1 MFSKKNIIY
10 SSIFLSILAILII
23 GILHITKPRIDTSS
37 DERMRESTER
47 LRDSLNDDQKAKFE
61 QAVRYIAFDGL
72 TFNDIMSA
80 DETIKKIKEKFKNKS
95 YDDIIFDARKIVK
108 REIKNLN
115 NEKSYS
121 ASARKSL
128 EDIVVERTTIT
139 TDNSGFLPK
148 RILYMMVKNNTGRN
162 LSTIAFNIKTFAP
175 GREVPYLNDDFKYE
189 IPGGIQAG
197 ETLEWQLEPNTFLND
212 EWNRDVPNGIIQIK
226 AIACVDPSGATIF
239 QDTWSAEKDKLMQT
253 LKEFMKD

>member
-1 MFSKKNIIY
+1 MFPKKIIIY
-10 SSIFLSILAILII
+10 SVIFLSFLSILIL
-23 GILHITKPRIDTSS
+23 GILNITKPRIDTSS
-37 DERMRESTER
+37 DENMRTSTER
-47 LRDSLNDDQKAKFE
+47 LMESLNDKQKAKFE

-95 YDDIIFDARKIVK
+95 YDDIIADARKIIK
-108 REIKNLN
+108 REITNLN
-115 NEKSYS
+115 NEKS
-121 ASARKSL
+121 ASESSRKSL
-128 EDIVVERTTIT
+128 DDIVVERTTIT
-139 TDNSGFLPK
+139 TDSSGFLPK
-148 RILYMMVKNNTGRN
+148 RILYMMVKNNSGRT

-175 GREVPYLNDDFKYE
+175 GREVPYLDDDFKYE

-212 EWNRDVPNGIIQIK
+212 EWNRDVPNGIIKIK
-226 AIACVDPSGATIF
+226 AIAFVDTSGSTT
-239 QDTWSAEKDKLMQT
+239 QDSWNSEKDKLMQT

>member
-1 MFSKKNIIY
+1 MKKIIINTLIFS
-10 SSIFLSILAILII
+10 SVLAIVVI
-23 GILHITKPRIDTSS
+23 GILNITKPRIDTSS
-37 DERMRESTER
+37 DENMRTSTER
-47 LRDSLNDDQKAKFE
+47 LRDSLSDKQKAKFE
-61 QAVRYIAFDGL
+61 LAVRFIAFDGL

-95 YDDIIFDARKIVK
+95 YDDIIYDARQIVK
-108 REIKNLN
+108 REITNLN
-115 NEKSYS
+115 NEKASS
-121 ASARKSL
+121 ASSRKSL
-128 EDIVVERTTIT
+128 DDIVVERTTMT
-139 TDNSGFLPK
+139 TDSSGFLPK
-148 RILYMMVKNNTGRN
+148 RILYMMVKNNTGKN

-175 GREVPYLNDDFKYE
+175 GREVPYLDDDFKYE

-226 AIACVDPSGATIF
+226 AIAFVDSSGSTT
-239 QDTWSAEKDKLMQT
+239 QDTWNSEKDKTMQT